1 MEQEKST
8 TLKLIY
14 TVLLGIIFLLCRY
27 FFIFEIGIPIYSL
40 GVFTFIIVGLYIT
53 DNMEFKRYYYSNKRF
68 VIILILNFVAFF
80 IWFIDIWDFSIIPF
94 ILIFTASQILISTI
108 ISIITFEIKKVTTYG
123 NGEMKKRIVESLSKF
138 SEYEYIDECKRG
150 GSLSDFINTNGISIL
165 ILTKLKLTK
174 EEIKEVLDLKLSG
187 IEVKSYSDYMLE
199 NEEKIDVE
207 FIDEEWLLQAYGFK
221 ILHSQVQ
228 NRVKKVFDLGMAVA
242 IGLVTLPIMAVA
254 AVIVRLESP
263 GPIIYSQDRVG
274 ENGKEFKVHKFRS
287 MRNDAEKDGAKWAQQ
302 NDPRVTKF
310 GNIMRKTRIDELSQ
324 LLNVIKGE
332 MSFIGPRPERMVFIK
347 ELEKQIPYYNLRHM
361 VKPGLTGWAQ
371 VMYPYGASVE
381 DARRKLEYD
390 LYYIKHHSL
399 YLDIVIMLLTL
410 KTVIFGKGR

>member
-8 TLKLIY
+8 VLKVIY
-14 TVLLGIIFLLCRY
+14 IALLGITFYICRY
-27 FFIFEIGIPIYSL
+27 LFIIEVGLPIYSV
-40 GVFTFIIVGLYIT
+40 GVFGAVTLGLYIT
-53 DNMEFKRYYYSNKRF
+53 DNMEFIRYKSSNKGY
-68 VIILILNFVAFF
+68 VILFLLNFIAFF
-80 IWFIDIWDFSIIPF
+80 VWFIDTWDFGLIPF
-94 ILIFTASQILISTI
+94 FLIFTASQVFISTI
-108 ISIITFEIKKVTTYG
+108 ISIVTFKIKKLTTYG
-123 NGEMKKRIVESLSKF
+123 TGEMKKRIVESLPNF
-138 SEYEYIDECKRG
+138 PEYKYIDEEERK
-150 GSLSDFINTNGISIL
+150 GSLTEFIKENKISIL
-165 ILTKLKLTK
+165 VITKLKLTK
-174 EEIKEVLDLKLSG
+174 EEIREILNLKLSG
-187 IEVKSYSDYMLE
+187 VEVKSYSDYMLE
-199 NEEKIDVE
+199 NEAKIDVE

-221 ILHSQVQ
+221 ILHSPIHT
-228 NRVKKVFDLGMAVA
+228 NVKRIFDLSMAFI
-242 IGLVTLPIMAVA
+242 IGILTLPVMGIA
-254 AVIVRLESP
+254 AIIVKLESP

-287 MRNDAEKDGAKWAQQ
+287 MRNDAEKDGAKWAQK

-310 GNIMRKTRIDELSQ
+310 GNIMRKTRIDELPQ

-390 LYYIKHHSL
+390 LYYIKQHSL
-399 YLDIVIMLLTL
+399 YLDLVIMILTF
-410 KTVIFGKGR
+410 KTVVFGKGR